1 MDGGGVG
8 SIRSVAGLARAET
21 KYMRR
26 RRLATGMLQT
36 TTALQGLEALGSPPA
51 LLLGLL
57 ALAAVVLVGRIV
69 LNVAWKLVVVA
80 VVVVGVLWLLGLV
93 GLSPGFF

>member
-1 MDGGGVG
+1 MIQAV
-8 SIRSVAGLARAET
+8 
-21 KYMRR
+21 
-26 RRLATGMLQT
+26 
-36 TTALQGLEALGSPPA
+36 TALQGLEALGSPPM

-69 LNVAWKLVVVA
+69 LNVAWKLVVIA

-93 GLSPGFF
+93 GLSPGVL